1 MLRSVLA
8 KNMKHIIAILC
19 LLLFAT
25 GTAVTDYIEGGY
37 DGYVEPDYVLVEYG
51 VIFILDEGI
60 IPEGVIDV
68 MSRM

>member
-1 MLRSVLA
+1 
-8 KNMKHIIAILC
+8 MKSIIAILCFC

-37 DGYVEPDYVLVEYG
+37 DGYVEPAYVMIEYG

-60 IPEGVIDV
+60 IPEGGTNV

>member
-1 MLRSVLA
+1 MLRSVLD
-8 KNMKHIIAILC
+8 KDVKTIIAILC

-25 GTAVTDYIEGGY
+25 GTDYIEGGY
-37 DGYVEPDYVLVEYG
+37 DGYVEPAYVLVEYG

>member
-1 MLRSVLA
+1 MALG
-8 KNMKHIIAILC
+8 KNMKHIIAILCFC

-37 DGYVEPDYVLVEYG
+37 DGYVEPEYVLVEYG

-60 IPEGVIDV
+60 IPEGGTDV